1 MKDLK
6 HRAIRGG
13 FAKVCSQA
21 ANFLL
26 RVGALMVLARLLEP
40 KDFGIVGMVTALIGV
55 LNLFRDFGL
64 STATVQRQT
73 VTDEQLSTLFW
84 INILV
89 GAVLAVISVAVAP
102 LVAAFY
108 HEPRLVAVTMA
119 LAAGFIFNA
128 AGVQHS
134 ALLQRRMHFTALAI
148 IEFLSIFVSVAVAI
162 GMALAG
168 SGYWA
173 LVAMTIIPPAFSSIS
188 FWALTAWIPGMPSKQ
203 TEIRSMLR
211 FGVTITLNGL
221 IVYVAYN
228 LEKVLLG
235 RFWGATA
242 LGIYGRSY
250 QLINLPTENLNSAAS
265 GVAFAALSRLQD
277 DPGRLKSYFLKAYSL
292 VLALTVPSTIGFAI
306 FANDVIRVVLGP
318 KWIEAIPILHLLAP
332 AIVVFALINP
342 FWWLHISLGMVR
354 RSLQV
359 ASVTGSLVIA
369 GYLMGLSHGPKG
381 VAFGYSAMLA
391 LWAIPCLAWCVYGT
405 VVSVRDIM
413 LVASRP
419 IVSTV
424 VAAFIAIGMQSVLG
438 HSLSQLPRLILE
450 VSVLLGAYVGMLF
463 YVMGQKKT
471 YLDLLR
477 GLTERSPVEP
487 TTLVPV

>member
-1 MKDLK
+1 MNDLK
-6 HRAIRGG
+6 ERTIRGG

-26 RVGALMVLARLLEP
+26 RIGSLMVLARLLEP
-40 KDFGIVGMVTALIGV
+40 KDFGLVGMVTALIGV

-64 STATVQRQT
+64 STATVQRKT

-84 INILV
+84 INMLV
-89 GAVLAVISVAVAP
+89 GIALGVISVAFAP
-102 LVAAFY
+102 VVAAFY

-134 ALLQRRMHFTALAI
+134 ALLQRQMNFTALAL

-162 GMALAG
+162 TMALKG
-168 SGYWA
+168 FGYWA
-173 LVAMTIIPPAFSSIS
+173 LVAMTIIPPAISSIC
-188 FWALTAWIPGMPSKQ
+188 FWCLTAWIPGIPSKQ
-203 TEIRSMLR
+203 TDIRSMLR
-211 FGVTITLNGL
+211 FGVTITLNSL
-221 IVYVAYN
+221 VVYIAYN

-265 GVAFAALSRLQD
+265 GVVFAALSRLQD
-277 DPGRLKSYFLKAYSL
+277 DHSRLKSYFLKAYSL
-292 VLALTVPSTIGFAI
+292 VLALTIPSTVGFAF
-306 FANDVIRVVLGP
+306 FANDLIGVVLGP

-369 GYLMGLSHGPKG
+369 GYVAGLSHGPKG
-381 VAFGYSAMLA
+381 VAFGYSAVLA
-391 LWAIPCLAWCVYGT
+391 LWAVPCLAWCVRGT
-405 VVSVRDIM
+405 VVSLRDIM
-413 LVASRP
+413 LVVSRP
-419 IVSTV
+419 LLSTV
-424 VAAFIAIGMQSVLG
+424 VATGIAIGVQSFLG
-438 HSLSQLPRLILE
+438 PSLSQLPRLILE
-450 VSVLLGAYVGMLF
+450 VTVLLGAYVGMLF
-463 YVMGQKKT
+463 YVMGQKEI
-471 YLDLLR
+471 YMDLLR
-477 GLTERSPVEP
+477 GLRRRSLAGES
-487 TTLVPV
+487 LASA